1 MIDAFGLQD
10 HRSNVE
16 AGEGVKVL
24 MPIWFVPGRVSA
36 SESHDACARSVPKR
50 KHFSS
55 KEEQDKASCAHV
67 CSIQEVETAI
77 QTNVFK
83 SEACGWTSKKYAC
96 MRDGE
101 TLSQSL
107 GRLLFEPASGT
118 VALAAT
124 QTSTAG
130 GKLGVC
136 GWQEHSG
143 VYCCANTVP
152 VKADAKSHDSGQE
165 EEVPE
170 NPFTGG
176 GERIIAECPGIM
188 SDKNFRP
195 APASGDEDTEGAGDE
210 DWEKVMKMDPNA
222 ALKQAKQEQK
232 NKATEDIVAAT
243 NGVAA
248 EIEKNSL
255 DGEFLKAIAESEGAA
270 DGGATGGG
278 AMRGATGGGA
288 TGGGATGGATG
299 GAAVLSSG
307 TGGATGGAFRR
318 RLRRRR

>member
-1 MIDAFGLQD
+1 MGNPSFNMIDAFGLQD

-210 DWEKVMKMDPNA
+210 DWEKVMKMDPDATPNLNTPTLHLPSPHEHHRSDPGPGLYACFSRSNSRARNHRGCPRSSALGTFRGKHA
-222 ALKQAKQEQK
+222 ALGSCGRDGRHQA
-232 NKATEDIVAAT
+232 ND
-243 NGVAA
+243 
-248 EIEKNSL
+248 
-255 DGEFLKAIAESEGAA
+255 
-270 DGGATGGG
+270 
-278 AMRGATGGGA
+278 R
-288 TGGGATGGATG
+288 
-299 GAAVLSSG
+299 
-307 TGGATGGAFRR
+307 
-318 RLRRRR
+318 